1 MIRLTRLNDQ
11 EIVINCVQI
20 ECIDIIP
27 ESKIIMMNGKFYI
40 VKESVEEIIKKSL
53 EYNAKINTISSK
65 MF

>member
-11 EIVINCVQI
+11 EIVINCAQI

-53 EYNAKINTISSK
+53 DYNEKINTISSK